1 MVRLLVAA
9 SQSCFTEA
17 TPGPT
22 LDPMTVRRAAV
33 PPREALLDAEHL
45 AARVKAKRRGLNF
58 SLRDAAD
65 AIGVSAATLSRVE
78 SGGRVPGRESLL
90 RIAHWLGVRLD
101 LSGLPES
108 ARRGRAPASELT
120 TVEAVEL
127 YLRADSALTP
137 AEAEALASIFRVA
150 YEGFKAAR
158 PRRSAA
164 STPRA
169 RPSTK

>member
-1 MVRLLVAA
+1 M
-9 SQSCFTEA
+9 
-17 TPGPT
+17 
-22 LDPMTVRRAAV
+22 
-33 PPREALLDAEHL
+33 DAEHL
-45 AARVKAKRRGLNF
+45 AARLKAKRRGLNY

-108 ARRGRAPASELT
+108 ARRGRGPASELT

-137 AEAEALASIFRVA
+137 AAAEALASIFRVA
-150 YEGFKAAR
+150 YAGFKATR
-158 PRRSAA
+158 PRRPAA
-164 STPRA
+164 SSPRA
-169 RPSTK
+169 RPSTT